1 MDAHKFLWFLVDN
14 WLVGGLDYYLFF
26 HILGM
31 IIPTDQLIFF
41 RGVGLNHQPGSI
53 FSRIHELGCS
63 FDLVI
68 IEAAGEDLVEAMR
81 LMGYTVV
88 LRSGYNLIFKGQ

>member
-41 RGVGLNHQPGSI
+41 RGVGLNHQPDS
-53 FSRIHELGCS
+53 
-63 FDLVI
+63 
-68 IEAAGEDLVEAMR
+68 
-81 LMGYTVV
+81 
-88 LRSGYNLIFKGQ
+88 